1 MEYIMV
7 EKTKIIDDEIEIGT
21 SKDIIDRIEEHWFDE
36 LNIRSDDY
44 IYIKKEKKH
53 LIIGKTRIELI
64 E

>member
-1 MEYIMV
+1 MI

-36 LNIRSDDY
+36 LNIDSNDY
-44 IYIKKEKKH
+44 IYIKKVNKH
-53 LIIGKTRIELI
+53 LMIGKARIELI

>member
-1 MEYIMV
+1 MEYMMV

-36 LNIRSDDY
+36 LNIDSNDY
-44 IYIKKEKKH
+44 IYIKKVNKH
-53 LIIGKTRIELI
+53 LMIGKARIELI